1 MDKINEHFGI
11 TVTNEKR
18 NGHFYGTEN
27 IEWVNID
34 KEYKNY
40 KEFSKEN
47 IQKLIFK
54 LRPLYS
60 NNITNYEIN
69 KRIFSI
75 LVLLKNESMDI
86 DDNTTNTNMS
96 KAPNDSLRRMAFGHL
111 AHKYSIPINGN
122 STMLILLPMF
132 VSFIGNIP
140 NKLVN
145 SLHKWENAYNDLNT
159 FYYTYINNK
168 DYITKTEKLK
178 TDLEEEIQKL
188 LMQKSK

>member
-1 MDKINEHFGI
+1 
-11 TVTNEKR
+11 
-18 NGHFYGTEN
+18 
-27 IEWVNID
+27 
-34 KEYKNY
+34 
-40 KEFSKEN
+40 
-47 IQKLIFK
+47 
-54 LRPLYS
+54 
-60 NNITNYEIN
+60 
-69 KRIFSI
+69 
-75 LVLLKNESMDI
+75 
-86 DDNTTNTNMS
+86 
-96 KAPNDSLRRMAFGHL
+96 
-111 AHKYSIPINGN
+111 
-122 STMLILLPMF
+122 MF